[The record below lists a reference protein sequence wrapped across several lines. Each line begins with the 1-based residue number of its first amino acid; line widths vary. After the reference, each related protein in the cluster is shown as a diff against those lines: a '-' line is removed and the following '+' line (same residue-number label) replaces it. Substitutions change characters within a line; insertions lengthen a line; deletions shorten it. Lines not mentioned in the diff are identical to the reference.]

1 MLWKRGKAY
10 PQELRDRVILAA
22 DEGIPVGQ
30 IAKRFKVSVSY
41 VSKVLSR
48 RAKTGETTARAQVNH
63 VPAKLAEHEAAIRD
77 KLRAERDLTLT
88 ELQAWLAKQHA
99 VTVSVR
105 VICKTLKRLNITR
118 KKAPARRRT
127 GSAGCCRG
135 ACYMAH
141 SSGHAEPGETG
152 LHRRDRGYHQPCPPL
167 RLGAVRGA
175 SDRKSTAWSLEYLD
189 VYRRT
194 AQPRHN
200 RALRLRLCDG

>member
-77 KLRAERDLTLT
+77 KLRAERDLTLA
-88 ELQAWLAKQHA
+88 ELQAWLAKEHA

-118 KKAPARRRT
+118 KKSSSTPPNRIGPMLPRRVLH
-127 GSAGCCRG
+127 G
-135 ACYMAH
+135 AF
-141 SSGHAEPGETG
+141 
-152 LHRRDRGYHQPCPPL
+152 
-167 RLGAVRGA
+167 VR
-175 SDRKSTAWSLEYLD
+175 
-189 VYRRT
+189 
-194 AQPRHN
+194 PR
-200 RALRLRLCDG
+200 

>member
-1 MLWKRGKAY
+1 MALRFRTGGSDAVETWEGI

-41 VSKVLSR
+41 VSKVLNR
-48 RAKTGETTARAQVNH
+48 RAKTGETTARPQVNH
-63 VPAKLAEHEAAIRD
+63 VPAKLAAHGTAIRD

-118 KKAPARRRT
+118 KKSSSTPPNRIGPMLPRRVLH
-127 GSAGCCRG
+127 G
-135 ACYMAH
+135 AF
-141 SSGHAEPGETG
+141 
-152 LHRRDRGYHQPCPPL
+152 
-167 RLGAVRGA
+167 VR
-175 SDRKSTAWSLEYLD
+175 
-189 VYRRT
+189 
-194 AQPRHN
+194 PR
-200 RALRLRLCDG
+200 